1 MATSATAPEKPT
13 FGLRR
18 VTEGSPSDADICLG
32 LTESVGWHYTPD
44 TWRRWVH
51 HGCFLFSTVQQEQD
65 GNDGKAESDQTS
77 SQLSHAAEKV
87 VGISCTF
94 LQGALGSVGATIT
107 LPEYRGNGLATKL
120 IRGLFDFARSQ
131 QSAPGQHVR
140 SLILNGTESG
150 RPVYRRLG
158 FKEYGWILTV
168 KGSPAPVGDLA
179 TPVTHLSSSPSLRLH
194 LGGDSLS
201 NDVWEQFI
209 QLENEATELDRR
221 SVCEMS
227 VLSADQTSPQTSK
240 TLLPGSRHAYIVD
253 EGTSQVTAF
262 ASTRRM
268 RSQWII
274 APIVASSSD
283 QATALLSA
291 LLTEVHADIQK
302 AVSSGDTRVTQV
314 QFDFDEAVD
323 PQRTLQKYAE
333 SHWGLRT
340 HRDLQLMEYLLDD
353 AEREAGGAV
362 GPAEL
367 FNRRLEKGEK
377 KGPLQ
382 YAIADLSVM

>member
-1 MATSATAPEKPT
+1 MATSSASADKNS

-18 VTEGSPSDADICLG
+18 VTEGSRSDAEICLG
-32 LTESVGWHYTPD
+32 LTESVGWHYTID
-44 TWRRWVH
+44 TWRQWVH
-51 HGCFLFSTVQQEQD
+51 HGCFLFSTTPEGQD
-65 GNDGKAESDQTS
+65 SEDGKDGSDSTS
-77 SQLSHAAEKV
+77 SEKV

-94 LQGALGSVGATIT
+94 PQGALATVGATIT
-107 LPEYRGNGLATKL
+107 LPEYRGKGLATKL

-131 QSAPGQHVR
+131 PTASGQPIR
-140 SLILNGTESG
+140 SLVLNGTESG

-168 KGSPAPVGDLA
+168 KGSPAPVADLA
-179 TPVTHLSSSPSLRLH
+179 TPESHLSSSPSLKLH
-194 LGGDSLS
+194 MGGESLS

-209 QLENEATELDRR
+209 QLEDEATELDRR

-227 VLSADQTSPQTSK
+227 VLSADQTSSQTSK

-253 EGTSQVTAF
+253 ESTSRMTAF
-262 ASTRRM
+262 ASTRKM

-274 APIVASSSD
+274 APIVASSPD
-283 QATALLSA
+283 QAVALLSA
-291 LLTEVHADIQK
+291 LLTEVHANIQK
-302 AVSSGDTRVTQV
+302 AVSSGDTKVTLA
-314 QFDFDEAVD
+314 QFDVDEAVD
-323 PQRTLQKYAE
+323 PQGTLQKYAE
-333 SHWGLRT
+333 NQWGLKV